1 MKKDKKIKRDCSKYV
16 LIALFVL
23 MILEVIMIPFLVYA
37 RIVKLF
43 PVICFL
49 VLPTLLGIG
58 ILLLSRNS
66 TIDFNRRNKNNNLS
80 K

>member
-1 MKKDKKIKRDCSKYV
+1 MKKGKKIKKDCSKYV
-16 LIALFVL
+16 LMVLFGL
-23 MILEVIMIPFLVYA
+23 MILEVIMIPLLVYA

-66 TIDFNRRNKNNNLS
+66 TIDFNRKNKNKN
-80 K
+80 